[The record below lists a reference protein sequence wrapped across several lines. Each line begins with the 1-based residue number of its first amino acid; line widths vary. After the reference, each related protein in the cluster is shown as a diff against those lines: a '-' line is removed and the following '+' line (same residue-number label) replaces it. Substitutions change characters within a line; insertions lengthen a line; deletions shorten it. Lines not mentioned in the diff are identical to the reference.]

1 MFLYQLLDLQNL
13 ALAPWNAGARHV
25 ESFLRSPF
33 LPLSYTEMGRFLA
46 AHAGLFER
54 GTRRFT
60 KPAFNITECKF
71 RGEPIE
77 VSEETVFETP
87 FCKLLHFRRAAH
99 HPDIAQRTLN
109 DPNVLIVTPMSGHFS
124 TLMRGT
130 VEAMLPAHNVYIT
143 DWQDAKMIPLA
154 EGFFDLEDQIEL
166 IMNAIKTLGPELHV
180 IGISQASLSVLCA
193 CALLAEQPDQ
203 APLTMTL
210 IGGPIDARGRAAV
223 ISELA
228 QEHSLSW
235 FRKTQIQLVPFY
247 YPGAFRMVYPGT
259 MQLLDRMSMT
269 LDRHVKEQMKYYQH
283 LVRGD
288 DDAAEV
294 HETFYNEFLAV
305 MDVPEEFY
313 LQLVERAFQRCDLPN
328 GSFTWRGKK
337 VDLAAITKTALLTV
351 EGERDDLS
359 PPGHTRA
366 ALDMC
371 TNLGAEK
378 KKAHLEIDVGHY
390 GVFNGRKWRNN
401 IQPMI
406 HKFIREHSMPT
417 QGTAAANEAS

>member
-1 MFLYQLLDLQNL
+1 
-13 ALAPWNAGARHV
+13 
-25 ESFLRSPF
+25 
-33 LPLSYTEMGRFLA
+33 
-46 AHAGLFER
+46 
-54 GTRRFT
+54 
-60 KPAFNITECKF
+60 
-71 RGEPIE
+71 
-77 VSEETVFETP
+77 
-87 FCKLLHFRRAAH
+87 
-99 HPDIAQRTLN
+99 
-109 DPNVLIVTPMSGHFS
+109 
-124 TLMRGT
+124 
-130 VEAMLPAHNVYIT
+130 
-143 DWQDAKMIPLA
+143 MIPLA